1 MRMITLIILVG
12 TTACSAARALP
23 ESYSAF
29 LKDDGHTWC
38 AYKDPAEFQSA
49 VETIKPTESARMT
62 YVSSTP
68 AEITY
73 QVEAESAD
81 WIVIDRYI
89 LVKEEVLLKRANLM
103 AQQNLQVIQETTIH
117 AGQAE
122 AFHIVSVTR
131 LDGTNADLPRVDFPS
146 VPVSTDPLSLPFVP
160 VIAEMRSR
168 DIGKL
173 CK

>member
-1 MRMITLIILVG
+1 MRMLTLIILAG
-12 TTACSAARALP
+12 TTACSSARSLP
-23 ESYSAF
+23 EWYSAF
-29 LKDDGHTWC
+29 LEDDGHTWC
-38 AYKDPAEFQSA
+38 AYKDPAEFQYDVA
-49 VETIKPTESARMT
+49 TMKPTESARMT
-62 YVSSTP
+62 YVASTP

-81 WIVIDRYI
+81 WIVIDKYT
-89 LVKEEVLLKRANLM
+89 LVKGEALLQRANLM

-122 AFHIVSVTR
+122 AFHIVSVTT
-131 LDGTNADLPRVDFPS
+131 LDGMTADLPNVDFPS

-168 DIGKL
+168 GMGKL